1 MRLWLLLTVVW
12 AVCGE
17 QLVQQTC
24 DDPAPHPP
32 PPPPLTCK
40 ELKREAQAKTAS
52 NDLAAAGQLLRTC
65 AELEPTADNLWQ
77 AGMALSKTNM
87 LDALEL
93 LQQSLALH
101 VDNPGQHA
109 AFGMAA
115 HQAGNYMKAILGFEA
130 YLESAMDFKKGD
142 WQRELRQIAKSAVS
156 SRRAVSDF
164 EQRMSPQ
171 FKHTLLILLNSYT
184 QSSQTQP
191 EGDMHIIVTRLFPQ
205 ENQFH
210 TNYYS
215 YLARTGNALEAAKE
229 ANRFRAG
236 AHGEAKATLS
246 GVIAFA
252 LALESNALH
261 VLKFVMT
268 TATKSAR
275 QLLLENCKE
284 DVRDLVNLQTLPA
297 QRFRDIFSKCA
308 LSQNV
313 FKSLAKGGLVRTRS
327 HYDSDPLH
335 LLAQFGHHQLFS
347 EFRKMRGVDVTTTNS
362 LGQTNLHIATSRY
375 NYDIILELLEVPG
388 LEDVLDMYGRT
399 AFEYACLH
407 RFFFTFAPPD
417 FPWSATDCDV
427 STKAIQEK
435 RTTPFVRKP
444 SGWRQETHAEAT
456 CDFDIRSDLSA
467 DEFMRQYLSVQRP
480 VLVRNHHR
488 KNAKWESLRKNWK
501 RESFL
506 QKYGS
511 VSATHAEIPYARE
524 FGVRA
529 NDTTLR
535 DYAEHMYEPRAA
547 PPTYV
552 FEEPNEALSQSF
564 ILPRLVDQPLTSKQF
579 YLGPKNSGAPMHF
592 HSGALNTLVYGR
604 KDWYITPPAVSVYS
618 REPPTT
624 WLANMRSAKEPTH
637 LVHCVQ
643 EETDVL
649 YVPAWW
655 GHAVINAEDAIG
667 YANEFEAA

>member
-1 MRLWLLLTVVW
+1 MCTVALVGLSEI
-12 AVCGE
+12 VCI
-17 QLVQQTC
+17 
-24 DDPAPHPP
+24 
-32 PPPPLTCK
+32 
-40 ELKREAQAKTAS
+40 
-52 NDLAAAGQLLRTC
+52 DLA
-65 AELEPTADNLWQ
+65 
-77 AGMALSKTNM
+77 
-87 LDALEL
+87 
-93 LQQSLALH
+93 
-101 VDNPGQHA
+101 
-109 AFGMAA
+109 
-115 HQAGNYMKAILGFEA
+115 
-130 YLESAMDFKKGD
+130 
-142 WQRELRQIAKSAVS
+142 
-156 SRRAVSDF
+156 
-164 EQRMSPQ
+164 
-171 FKHTLLILLNSYT
+171 
-184 QSSQTQP
+184 
-191 EGDMHIIVTRLFPQ
+191 RLC
-205 ENQFH
+205 
-210 TNYYS
+210 
-215 YLARTGNALEAAKE
+215 
-229 ANRFRAG
+229 
-236 AHGEAKATLS
+236 
-246 GVIAFA
+246 FA
-252 LALESNALH
+252 L
-261 VLKFVMT
+261 
-268 TATKSAR
+268 
-275 QLLLENCKE
+275 
-284 DVRDLVNLQTLPA
+284 
-297 QRFRDIFSKCA
+297 
-308 LSQNV
+308 
-313 FKSLAKGGLVRTRS
+313 
-327 HYDSDPLH
+327 LH
-335 LLAQFGHHQLFS
+335 LKDCS
-347 EFRKMRGVDVTTTNS
+347 STPVTMCLS
-362 LGQTNLHIATSRY
+362 AFMP
-375 NYDIILELLEVPG
+375 VF
-388 LEDVLDMYGRT
+388 VCACAA

-552 FEEPNEALSQSF
+552 FEESKEPISKTFLS
-564 ILPRLVDQPLTSKQF
+564 PKLVKARFSSNQF
-579 YLGPKNSGAPMHF
+579 YLGPKNSGAPMHY
-592 HSGALNTLVYGR
+592 HTHALNTLVYGR